1 MQRPAL
7 DFGDSGVVRYYC
19 DACSKPLLVGYRG
32 LAGDYCSKVCCDRAD
47 AERAKVKMPQA
58 ETVETVGQSKVKIPL
73 VEKVKTAEPSK
84 VKIVPPE
91 KVKIR
96 QMVVPPPKVKIR
108 GEGKVKIAPPPKVK
122 IQGRAA
128 QRSERRAA
136 IQSIRREMLKGTE
149 REPTIA
155 EVQSRLS
162 PLGLAASVR
171 TVWIDLSVVRGKT

>member
-7 DFGDSGVVRYYC
+7 DFGDSGVVRCYC
-19 DACSKPLLVGYRG
+19 DACSKPLIVAHRG
-32 LAGDYCSKVCCDRAD
+32 RAGDYCSRACLEGHD

-58 ETVETVGQSKVKIPL
+58 PKVKTTPAEKVKIPL
-73 VEKVKTAEPSK
+73 VEKVKIAPPPK

-91 KVKIR
+91 KVKISPTP
-96 QMVVPPPKVKIR
+96 VP
-108 GEGKVKIAPPPKVK
+108 APKVK

-136 IQSIRREMLKGTE
+136 IQSIRREMLKDTE